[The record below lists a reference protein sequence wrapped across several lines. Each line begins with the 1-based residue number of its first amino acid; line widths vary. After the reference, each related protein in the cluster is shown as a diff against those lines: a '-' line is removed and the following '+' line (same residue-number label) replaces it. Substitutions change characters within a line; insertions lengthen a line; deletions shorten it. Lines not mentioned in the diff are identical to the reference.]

1 VLRPDVHR
9 SPADLGGG
17 AAGGDAARVD
27 GGLLTAL
34 ADLLLPRT
42 CAGCGLP
49 GPVLCGRCAVLLA
62 VPHLA
67 QPRRF
72 PAGFPPTVAAGAYA
86 GPVRPAV
93 NAFKERGRA
102 ELARPLG
109 AALALAVAGV
119 LAGAGQPPGPVRLV
133 PVPSRAAALRARGRD
148 HVREL
153 TGRAVAEL
161 RAVGV
166 PADEARL
173 LRRIRRA
180 RDSAGLS
187 AVQRRANLAGTFALR
202 EPGGPALPP
211 EAVLVVVDDVVTSG
225 ATLTEAA
232 AVLAPAAL
240 RSPVPVLAAV
250 VAATPRRTVGEPPG
264 RTPSPDRVRPQGR
277 LSGPGDGD

>member
-1 VLRPDVHR
+1 
-9 SPADLGGG
+9 
-17 AAGGDAARVD
+17 VD
-27 GGLLTAL
+27 GGLLAAL
-34 ADLLLPRT
+34 ADLLLPRL
-42 CAGCGLP
+42 CAGCELP
-49 GPVLCGRCAVLLA
+49 GAVLCRRCATLLT

-86 GPVRPAV
+86 GSVRPAV

-119 LAGAGQPPGPVRLV
+119 LAGLPAVPGPVWLV
-133 PVPSRAAALRARGRD
+133 PVPSGRAALRARGRD

-161 RAVGV
+161 RAAGV
-166 PADEARL
+166 PASEARL
-173 LRRIRRA
+173 LRRAGRA

-187 AVQRRANLAGTFALR
+187 AAQRRANLAGTFALR
-202 EPGGPALPP
+202 RELPP
-211 EAVLVVVDDVVTSG
+211 RPPGVVLVVVDDVVTSG

-232 AVLAPAAL
+232 AQLAPVAPDP
-240 RSPVPVLAAV
+240 SPPVLAAV
-250 VAATPRRTVGEPPG
+250 VAATPRRGSARAPAGIPGPG
-264 RTPSPDRVRPQGR
+264 RSGRQGR
-277 LSGPGDGD
+277 LSGPGNGD